1 MPLNTPALIAAGVFL
16 ATMALALAAGS
27 TAAVVGG
34 QRQRKRRL
42 QRAAG
47 GRARVPEAA
56 MASLRRAD
64 EAARFKGLEALV
76 RRVLPGHA
84 DLRARLARTGYGFSV
99 TGFLLVCAGI
109 GVLTAALGWL
119 AAGAP
124 AIYALPAGAVV
135 GWIAPNIVVGMMAGK
150 RVKRFLLEL
159 PDAIDVM
166 VRGLKSGLPITEMVG
181 NVAQDFDGP
190 VGDEFRRMANGL
202 TIGRNLEDAL
212 WETASRIDV
221 PEFNFLAVSVALQR
235 ETGGNLTETL
245 RNLSDLLRKRQ
256 QMRLKI
262 KALSAEARASAYI
275 IGLLPFIMLGVMY
288 FMNPD
293 YIGRL
298 FTDPRGPYLLAA
310 GLASELTGAA
320 VMAKLIRFEV

>member
-1 MPLNTPALIAAGVFL
+1 MPLSPPALIAAGVFL
-16 ATMALALAAGS
+16 ATLAFVLAGGA
-27 TAAVVGG
+27 TAAVVAG

-42 QRAAG
+42 ARAAG

-64 EAARFKGLEALV
+64 EAARFKGLEAVV
-76 RRVLPGHA
+76 RRILPGHA
-84 DLRARLARTGYGFSV
+84 DLRARLARTGYSLSV
-99 TGFLLVCAGI
+99 TGFLLICAATALAVA
-109 GVLTAALGWL
+109 VLGGF

-124 AIYALPAGAVV
+124 WFYTLPASLVLGWGIPNVV
-135 GWIAPNIVVGMMAGK
+135 IGMLAGK

-212 WETASRIDV
+212 WETAGRIDV
-221 PEFNFLAVSVALQR
+221 PEFNFLAVSVGLQR

-275 IGLLPFIMLGVMY
+275 IGLLPFVMLGVMY
-288 FMNPD
+288 LMNPD

-298 FTDPRGPYLLAA
+298 FTDPRGHYMLAG
-310 GLASELTGAA
+310 GLASELIGAA
-320 VMAKLIRFEV
+320 VMVKLVRFEV